1 MKKMSFPLLGLPLLL
16 GSCAAAVSNGSADD
30 VRVGMTEAQ
39 VRHLLG
45 APLARTVTPD
55 SARWHYQWGAD
66 WHNRR
71 RRLELSFRDG
81 RVVNFL
87 LNEELAVR
95 PYAAGSSGALSSQV
109 DDDDFLDLLLS
120 VRAAATDIN
129 RLDVLGHALTNRRLS
144 GRQGRAL
151 LRQFSFDSD
160 RLKALSLIAP
170 CLEGSYDR
178 DLLLDTFTFSGY
190 VSSARQLLD
199 ARRR

>member
-1 MKKMSFPLLGLPLLL
+1 MSFLLLGLPLLL

-95 PYAAGSSGALSSQV
+95 PYAAGGSGALSSQV

-120 VRAAATDIN
+120 VRAAN
-129 RLDVLGHALTNRRLS
+129 RHQSSRRARPCFDEPAS
-144 GRQGRAL
+144 ERPARACFAPTVQ
-151 LRQFSFDSD
+151 LRQRPFEGAF
-160 RLKALSLIAP
+160 AYCSLF
-170 CLEGSYDR
+170 G
-178 DLLLDTFTFSGY
+178 GK
-190 VSSARQLLD
+190 
-199 ARRR
+199 

>member
-1 MKKMSFPLLGLPLLL
+1 MKKMSFLLLGLPLLL
-16 GSCAAAVSNGSADD
+16 GSCAAAVSSGSADD

-95 PYAAGSSGALSSQV
+95 PYAAGGSGALSSQV

-120 VRAAATDIN
+120 VLPRTDIN

-199 ARRR
+199 AQRR

>member
-1 MKKMSFPLLGLPLLL
+1 M
-16 GSCAAAVSNGSADD
+16 
-30 VRVGMTEAQ
+30 
-39 VRHLLG
+39 
-45 APLARTVTPD
+45 
-55 SARWHYQWGAD
+55 
-66 WHNRR
+66 
-71 RRLELSFRDG
+71 
-81 RVVNFL
+81 VNFL

-95 PYAAGSSGALSSQV
+95 PYAAGGSGALSSQV

-120 VRAAATDIN
+120 VLPRTDIN

-170 CLEGSYDR
+170 CLEGSDDR

-199 ARRR
+199 AQRR

>member
-1 MKKMSFPLLGLPLLL
+1 MKKMSFLLLGLPLLL

-66 WHNRR
+66 CHNRR

-95 PYAAGSSGALSSQV
+95 PYAAGSGALSSQV

-144 GRQGRAL
+144 GRQGCAL

-170 CLEGSYDR
+170 CLEGSDDR

-199 ARRR
+199 AQRR